1 MKSAIT
7 QITFTAS
14 RARAGIGALTL
25 LLASALAGCG
35 GGSVTETVKPVQEPA
50 SFNLQA
56 TARALFTE
64 RARYEARMV
73 GTSTP
78 SGRMLL
84 DIQPSTEL
92 VALGADGKIL
102 EPRSVTWNTALYR
115 DGVAASVRA
124 FDATFKLSFTSAV
137 VGSSYD
143 IRTGLISFHQ
153 GAIDGYSLVANNF
166 QYLRPVSIGGWLG
179 EHSAWLAMEV
189 KLLDAS
195 GSGALAAM
203 ALYNVRL
210 TPVASAGSPNQAWF
224 CVDKSYYEPNSY
236 LRQAYETQSYCW
248 LIGRDGRPLGA
259 FKASVARPG
268 EELKFEGGRL

>member
-1 MKSAIT
+1 
-7 QITFTAS
+7 
-14 RARAGIGALTL
+14 
-25 LLASALAGCG
+25 
-35 GGSVTETVKPVQEPA
+35 
-50 SFNLQA
+50 
-56 TARALFTE
+56 
-64 RARYEARMV
+64 
-73 GTSTP
+73 
-78 SGRMLL
+78 MLL

-92 VALGADGKIL
+92 VALGADGRIF

-124 FDATFKLSFTSAV
+124 FDATFKLSFTPAV

-153 GAIDGYSLVANNF
+153 GAIDGYPLVANDF

-179 EHSAWLAMEV
+179 EHTAWLAMEV
-189 KLLDAS
+189 KILDAS

-210 TPVASAGSPNQAWF
+210 TPVASAASPSQAWF
-224 CVDKSYYEPNSY
+224 CLDKSYYEPGSY

-248 LIGRDGRPLGA
+248 LIGRDGRPLGP
-259 FKASVARPG
+259 FKASVARAG
-268 EELKFEGGRL
+268 EELKFEGSRL